1 MSFSSLIFI
10 ALFLPVFMIASVLAR
25 GNQRKNLVLLLFSL
39 IFYAFAG
46 LTKLALLLM
55 MTMLAW
61 FSGQR
66 IGRALQFAASENP
79 DYQEGDDDFQSPD
92 AERIRVEGQRR
103 ARAWLILA
111 LVLLI
116 AVLLFYKLAGPI
128 CRSLFLTNAD
138 DLEVG
143 GGATTGTAAA
153 ILAYVRNIGL
163 PLGISF
169 YIFKLISY
177 VADVYTK
184 KTAPGDFFHVLLYTV
199 TFHQVAQGPITRYAE
214 MAEEMDHRSA
224 DAEDLAEGLWRF
236 MVGLAKKTVLADHLG
251 TLAETFLPLAGNT
264 TFSVGGAYLGALCYM
279 LQLYLDFSAY
289 SDMALGL
296 GRMIGFH
303 YPENFNYPYIAVSVR
318 DFWRRWHISLSR
330 FFRDYV
336 YIPLGGNRVSTG
348 RLMLNLLAVWALT
361 GFWHGSSWNFILW
374 GLYYFVFIAIEN
386 FVKKFQKA
394 KAADVSGG
402 MEGRPTVAESIATDG
417 IATAAGPASTT
428 DTKRNAQAPR
438 RSPLPALTRALGH
451 LYTLIVVF
459 FGWVLFRFSDFQVL
473 REVLRT
479 MFFLSGRATVDAAEL
494 LTLRSNLF
502 FLIFSII
509 ACTPLGARLAAKLR
523 GFYDAS
529 LQQEAREKQQLE
541 REKARYQKE
550 TEIDQQVQRLDASIE
565 GLEEEDAENH
575 ARVATRMKR
584 RITKSSEARRRSEG
598 LYYGLRI
605 LLMLLLLALSI
616 ISMVGASYTPFL
628 YNQF

>member
-10 ALFLPVFMIASVLAR
+10 ALFLPVFMIASVLVR
-25 GNQRKNLVLLLFSL
+25 GNQRKNLLLLLFSL

-55 MTMLAW
+55 VTMLAW
-61 FSGQR
+61 FIGQR

-128 CRSLFLTNAD
+128 CRSLFPA
-138 DLEVG
+138 EVG

-184 KTAPGDFFHVLLYTV
+184 KTEPGDFFHVLLYTV

-214 MAEEMDHRSA
+214 MAEEMDHRRA

-236 MVGLAKKTVLADHLG
+236 TVGLAKKTVLADHLG

-361 GFWHGSSWNFILW
+361 GFWHGSSWNFLLW

-386 FVKKFQKA
+386 FVKKFRKA
-394 KAADVSGG
+394 QAAEVSGG
-402 MEGRPTVAESIATDG
+402 MKGRPAVAESIATDG
-417 IATAAGPASTT
+417 TDIAVGPASAA

-451 LYTLIVVF
+451 LYTLIVIF

-616 ISMVGASYTPFL
+616 VSMVGASYTPFL

>member
-10 ALFLPVFMIASVLAR
+10 ALFLPVFMIASVLVR
-25 GNQRKNLVLLLFSL
+25 GNQRKNLLLLLFSL

-46 LTKLALLLM
+46 LSNLALLLV
-55 MTMLAW
+55 MTTLAW
-61 FSGQR
+61 FLGQR

-92 AERIRVEGQRR
+92 AERTRVEGQKH
-103 ARAWLILA
+103 ARAWLLLA

-116 AVLLFYKLAGPI
+116 AVLLCYKLAVPI
-128 CRSLFLTNAD
+128 GRHFFSAD
-138 DLEVG
+138 AGDLDAG
-143 GGATTGTAAA
+143 AGATTGAAAA
-153 ILAYVRNIGL
+153 IYAYFRNIGL

-236 MVGLAKKTVLADHLG
+236 TVGLAKKTVLADHLG

-348 RLMLNLLAVWALT
+348 RLLLNLLAVWALT

-386 FVKKFQKA
+386 FVKKFRKA
-394 KAADVSGG
+394 QAA
-402 MEGRPTVAESIATDG
+402 
-417 IATAAGPASTT
+417 

-438 RSPLPALTRALGH
+438 RSPLTQFTRALGH

-575 ARVATRMKR
+575 ERVATRMKR

-616 ISMVGASYTPFL
+616 VSMVGASYTPFL

>member
-10 ALFLPVFMIASVLAR
+10 ALFLPVFMIASVLVR
-25 GNQRKNLVLLLFSL
+25 GNQRKNILLLLFSL
-39 IFYAFAG
+39 VFYAFAG
-46 LTKLALLLM
+46 LSNLALLLM

-61 FSGQR
+61 FIGQR

-79 DYQEGDDDFQSPD
+79 DYQEGDDVFQSPD
-92 AERIRVEGQRR
+92 AERTRVEGQKR
-103 ARAWLILA
+103 ARAWLLLA

-128 CRSLFLTNAD
+128 CRQLFPANAGN
-138 DLEVG
+138 LEAG
-143 GGATTGTAAA
+143 GGATTGTATA

-236 MVGLAKKTVLADHLG
+236 TVGLAKKTVLADHLG
-251 TLAETFLPLAGNT
+251 ALAETFLPLAGNT
-264 TFSVGGAYLGALCYM
+264 GFSVGGAYLGALCYM

-348 RLMLNLLAVWALT
+348 RLLLNLLAVWALT

-394 KAADVSGG
+394 KTADVSG
-402 MEGRPTVAESIATDG
+402 S
-417 IATAAGPASTT
+417 TAAVADPNSAA

-438 RSPLPALTRALGH
+438 RSPLTPLTRAFGH
-451 LYTLIVVF
+451 IYTLIVVF

-479 MFFLSGRATVDAAEL
+479 MFFLSGRATIDAAEL

-502 FLIFSII
+502 FLIFALI
-509 ACTPLGARLAAKLR
+509 ACTPLGARLATKLR

-541 REKARYQKE
+541 REKARYLKE

-575 ARVATRMKR
+575 ERVATRMKR

-616 ISMVGASYTPFL
+616 VSMVGASYTPFL

>member
-1 MSFSSLIFI
+1 MTWGEYFI
-10 ALFLPVFMIASVLAR
+10 VL
-25 GNQRKNLVLLLFSL
+25 GSCMV
-39 IFYAFAG
+39 
-46 LTKLALLLM
+46 
-55 MTMLAW
+55 TMLAW

-236 MVGLAKKTVLADHLG
+236 TVGLAKKTVLADHLG

-264 TFSVGGAYLGALCYM
+264 GFSVGGAYLGALCYM

-386 FVKKFQKA
+386 FVKKFRKA
-394 KAADVSGG
+394 QAAEVSGG
-402 MEGRPTVAESIATDG
+402 MEGRPAVAESIATDG
-417 IATAAGPASTT
+417 TDIAVVPASAA

-575 ARVATRMKR
+575 ARVATRLSR

>member
-10 ALFLPVFMIASVLAR
+10 ALFLPVFMIASVLVR
-25 GNQRKNLVLLLFSL
+25 GNQRKNLLLLLFSL

-46 LTKLALLLM
+46 LSNLALLLV
-55 MTMLAW
+55 MTTLAW
-61 FSGQR
+61 FLGQR

-92 AERIRVEGQRR
+92 AERTRVEGQKH
-103 ARAWLILA
+103 ARAWLLLA
-111 LVLLI
+111 LVMLI
-116 AVLLFYKLAGPI
+116 AVLLCYKLAVPI
-128 CRSLFLTNAD
+128 GRHFFSAD
-138 DLEVG
+138 AGDLDAG
-143 GGATTGTAAA
+143 GGAMTGAAAA
-153 ILAYVRNIGL
+153 IYAYFRNIGL

-236 MVGLAKKTVLADHLG
+236 TVGLAKKTVLADHLG

-348 RLMLNLLAVWALT
+348 RLILNLLAVWALT

-386 FVKKFQKA
+386 FVKKFRKA
-394 KAADVSGG
+394 QAA
-402 MEGRPTVAESIATDG
+402 
-417 IATAAGPASTT
+417 

-438 RSPLPALTRALGH
+438 RSPLTQFTRALGH

-523 GFYDAS
+523 GFYDAR

-575 ARVATRMKR
+575 ERVATRMKR

-616 ISMVGASYTPFL
+616 VSMVGTSYTPFL

>member
-10 ALFLPVFMIASVLAR
+10 ALFLPVFMIGSVLVR
-25 GNQRKNLVLLLFSL
+25 GNQRKNLLLLLFSL
-39 IFYAFAG
+39 VFYAFAG
-46 LTKLALLLM
+46 LSNLALLLVM
-55 MTMLAW
+55 ATLAW

-66 IGRALQFAASENP
+66 IGRALRFAASENP
-79 DYQEGDDDFQSPD
+79 DYQEGDDVFQSPD
-92 AERIRVEGQRR
+92 AERTRVEGQKR

-116 AVLLFYKLAGPI
+116 AVLLFYKLVGPI
-128 CRSLFLTNAD
+128 CRSLFPANAGELD
-138 DLEVG
+138 AG
-143 GGATTGTAAA
+143 GGSTTGAASA
-153 ILAYVRNIGL
+153 ILAYIRSIGL

-199 TFHQVAQGPITRYAE
+199 TFHQVSQGPITRYAE
-214 MAEEMDHRSA
+214 MAEEMDHRSCS
-224 DAEDLAEGLWRF
+224 AEDLAEGLWRF
-236 MVGLAKKTVLADHLG
+236 TVGLAKKTVLADHLG

-264 TFSVGGAYLGALCYM
+264 GFSVGGAYLGALCYM

-348 RLMLNLLAVWALT
+348 RLLLNLLAVWALT

-394 KAADVSGG
+394 KAVAVTDAAENVAADG
-402 MEGRPTVAESIATDG
+402 TV
-417 IATAAGPASTT
+417 TAAGPASTT
-428 DTKRNAQAPR
+428 DTKRGAPASR
-438 RSPLPALTRALGH
+438 RSLLTQFTRALGH

-473 REVLRT
+473 CEVLRT
-479 MFFLSGRATVDAAEL
+479 MFFMSGRATVDAAEL

-509 ACTPLGARLAAKLR
+509 ACTPLGACLAAKLR
-523 GFYDAS
+523 GFYDAR

-616 ISMVGASYTPFL
+616 VSMVGASYTPFL

>member
-10 ALFLPVFMIASVLAR
+10 ALFLPVFMITSVLVR

-39 IFYAFAG
+39 VFYAFAG
-46 LTKLALLLM
+46 LTQLALLLM

-61 FSGQR
+61 FIGQR

-79 DYQEGDDDFQSPD
+79 DYQEGDDVFQSPD
-92 AERIRVEGQRR
+92 AERIRVEGQKR
-103 ARAWLILA
+103 ARAWLLLA

-128 CRSLFLTNAD
+128 CRQLFPANAGN
-138 DLEVG
+138 LEAG

-153 ILAYVRNIGL
+153 ILASVRNIGL

-214 MAEEMDHRSA
+214 MAEEIDHRSA

-236 MVGLAKKTVLADHLG
+236 TVGLAKKTVLADHLG

-264 TFSVGGAYLGALCYM
+264 GFSVGGAYLGALCYM

-348 RLMLNLLAVWALT
+348 RLLLNLLAVWALT
-361 GFWHGSSWNFILW
+361 GFWHGSSWNFLLW

-386 FVKKFQKA
+386 FVKKFRKV
-394 KAADVSGG
+394 KAAD
-402 MEGRPTVAESIATDG
+402 
-417 IATAAGPASTT
+417 
-428 DTKRNAQAPR
+428 TKRTAQAPR
-438 RSPLPALTRALGH
+438 RSPLTPLTRALGH
-451 LYTLIVVF
+451 IYTLIVVF

-575 ARVATRMKR
+575 ERVATRMKR

-616 ISMVGASYTPFL
+616 VSMVGASYTPFL

>member
-10 ALFLPVFMIASVLAR
+10 ALFLPVFMIGSVLVR
-25 GNQRKNLVLLLFSL
+25 GNQRKNLLLLLFSL

-46 LTKLALLLM
+46 LSNLALLLVM
-55 MTMLAW
+55 ATLAW

-66 IGRALQFAASENP
+66 IGRALRFAASENP

-92 AERIRVEGQRR
+92 AERTRVEGQKR
-103 ARAWLILA
+103 ARAWLLLA

-116 AVLLFYKLAGPI
+116 AVLLCYKLAGPI
-128 CRSLFLTNAD
+128 CRNLFPANAGELD
-138 DLEVG
+138 AG
-143 GGATTGTAAA
+143 GGTTTGAAAA
-153 ILAYVRNIGL
+153 ICAYFRNIGL

-214 MAEEMDHRSA
+214 MAEEMDHRRA

-236 MVGLAKKTVLADHLG
+236 TVGLAKKTVLADHLG

-264 TFSVGGAYLGALCYM
+264 GFSVGGAYLGALCYM

-348 RLMLNLLAVWALT
+348 RLLLNLLAVWALT

-394 KAADVSGG
+394 KAAPVSDDG
-402 MEGRPTVAESIATDG
+402 EGRSDVAESAVVDDTAT
-417 IATAAGPASTT
+417 AGPASTS
-428 DTKRNAQAPR
+428 DTKRGVQAPH
-438 RSPLPALTRALGH
+438 RSPLTAIARALGH

-473 REVLRT
+473 CEVLRT
-479 MFFLSGRATVDAAEL
+479 MFFMSGRATVDAAEL

-523 GFYDAS
+523 GFYDAR

-616 ISMVGASYTPFL
+616 VSMVGASYTPFL

>member
-10 ALFLPVFMIASVLAR
+10 ALFLPVFMIGSVLAR

-61 FSGQR
+61 FIGQR

-79 DYQEGDDDFQSPD
+79 DYQEGDDVFQSPD
-92 AERIRVEGQRR
+92 AERIRVEGQKR
-103 ARAWLILA
+103 ARAWLLLA

-128 CRSLFLTNAD
+128 CRSLFLANAG
-138 DLEVG
+138 DLDAG

-177 VADVYTK
+177 VADVYMR
-184 KTAPGDFFHVLLYTV
+184 KTEPGDFFHVLLYTV

-224 DAEDLAEGLWRF
+224 DAEDLTEGLWRF
-236 MVGLAKKTVLADHLG
+236 TVGLAKKTVLADHLG

-361 GFWHGSSWNFILW
+361 GFWHGSSWNFLLW

-394 KAADVSGG
+394 KAAD
-402 MEGRPTVAESIATDG
+402 
-417 IATAAGPASTT
+417 
-428 DTKRNAQAPR
+428 TKRTVQAPC
-438 RSPLPALTRALGH
+438 RSPLTPLTRAFGH
-451 LYTLIVVF
+451 IYTLIVVF

-473 REVLRT
+473 CEVLRA
-479 MFFLSGRATVDAAEL
+479 MLFLSGRAIVDASEL

-502 FLIFSII
+502 FLIFALI

-575 ARVATRMKR
+575 ERVATRMKR

-598 LYYGLRI
+598 LYYGLRL

-616 ISMVGASYTPFL
+616 VSMVGASYTPFL

>member
-10 ALFLPVFMIASVLAR
+10 ALFLPVFMIASVLVR
-25 GNQRKNLVLLLFSL
+25 GNQRKNLLLLLFSL
-39 IFYAFAG
+39 VFYAFAG
-46 LTKLALLLM
+46 LSNLALLLM

-61 FSGQR
+61 FIGQR

-79 DYQEGDDDFQSPD
+79 DYQEGDDVFQSPD
-92 AERIRVEGQRR
+92 AERTRVEGQKR
-103 ARAWLILA
+103 ARAWLLLA

-128 CRSLFLTNAD
+128 CRQLFPANAGN
-138 DLEVG
+138 LEAG

-177 VADVYTK
+177 VADVYMR

-236 MVGLAKKTVLADHLG
+236 TVGLAKKTVLADHLG
-251 TLAETFLPLAGNT
+251 ALAETFLPLAGNT

-386 FVKKFQKA
+386 FVKKFRKV
-394 KAADVSGG
+394 KTADVSG
-402 MEGRPTVAESIATDG
+402 S
-417 IATAAGPASTT
+417 TAAVADPDSAA
-428 DTKRNAQAPR
+428 DTKRTAQAPR
-438 RSPLPALTRALGH
+438 RSPLPALTRAFGH
-451 LYTLIVVF
+451 IYTLIVVF

-473 REVLRT
+473 REVIRT

-502 FLIFSII
+502 FLIFAII

-523 GFYDAS
+523 GFYDAC

-616 ISMVGASYTPFL
+616 VSMVGASYTPFL

>member
-55 MTMLAW
+55 VTMLAW

-92 AERIRVEGQRR
+92 AERIRVEGQKR

-128 CRSLFLTNAD
+128 CRNLFPAD
-138 DLEVG
+138 AGDLEAG
-143 GGATTGTAAA
+143 GGATTGMSAA

-236 MVGLAKKTVLADHLG
+236 TVGLAKKTVLADHLG

-348 RLMLNLLAVWALT
+348 RLLLNLLAVWALT

-386 FVKKFQKA
+386 VVKKH
-394 KAADVSGG
+394 
-402 MEGRPTVAESIATDG
+402 
-417 IATAAGPASTT
+417 
-428 DTKRNAQAPR
+428 
-438 RSPLPALTRALGH
+438 PLPLTPLTRAFGH

-575 ARVATRMKR
+575 ERVATRMKR

-598 LYYGLRI
+598 LYYGLRL

-616 ISMVGASYTPFL
+616 VSMVGASYTPFL

>member
-10 ALFLPVFMIASVLAR
+10 ALFLPVFMIASVLVR

-55 MTMLAW
+55 VTMLAW

-103 ARAWLILA
+103 ARAWLLLA

-128 CRSLFLTNAD
+128 CRSLFPAEAG
-138 DLEVG
+138 DLEAG

-199 TFHQVAQGPITRYAE
+199 TFHQVAQGPITRFGE
-214 MAEEMDHRSA
+214 MAEEMDHRRCSA
-224 DAEDLAEGLWRF
+224 ENLAEGLWRF
-236 MVGLAKKTVLADHLG
+236 TVGLAKKTVLADHLG

-264 TFSVGGAYLGALCYM
+264 GFSVGGAYLGALCYM

-318 DFWRRWHISLSR
+318 DFWHRWHISLSR

-348 RLMLNLLAVWALT
+348 RLLLNLLAVWALT
-361 GFWHGSSWNFILW
+361 GFWHGSSWNFLLW

-386 FVKKFQKA
+386 FVKKFRKA
-394 KAADVSGG
+394 KAAD
-402 MEGRPTVAESIATDG
+402 
-417 IATAAGPASTT
+417 
-428 DTKRNAQAPR
+428 TKRTVQAPR
-438 RSPLPALTRALGH
+438 RSSLPALTRALGH

-473 REVLRT
+473 CEVLRT
-479 MFFLSGRATVDAAEL
+479 MFFLSGRAMVDAAEL

-502 FLIFSII
+502 FLTFALI

-523 GFYDAS
+523 AFYDAS

-575 ARVATRMKR
+575 ERVATRMKR

-616 ISMVGASYTPFL
+616 VSMVGASYTPFL

>member
-10 ALFLPVFMIASVLAR
+10 ALFLPVFMIASVLVR

-46 LTKLALLLM
+46 LTQLALLLM

-61 FSGQR
+61 FIGQR

-79 DYQEGDDDFQSPD
+79 DYQEGDDVFQSPD
-92 AERIRVEGQRR
+92 AERTRVEGQKR
-103 ARAWLILA
+103 ARAWLLLA

-116 AVLLFYKLAGPI
+116 AVLLFYKLVGPI
-128 CRSLFLTNAD
+128 CRSLFLANAG
-138 DLEVG
+138 DLDA

-199 TFHQVAQGPITRYAE
+199 TFHQVAQGPITRFGE

-236 MVGLAKKTVLADHLG
+236 TVGLAKKTVLADHLG

-318 DFWRRWHISLSR
+318 DFWHRWHISLSR

-348 RLMLNLLAVWALT
+348 RLLLNLLAVWALT

-386 FVKKFQKA
+386 FVKKFRKA
-394 KAADVSGG
+394 QAAEVSGG
-402 MEGRPTVAESIATDG
+402 MEGRPAVAESIATDG
-417 IATAAGPASTT
+417 TDTAAGPASAA

-438 RSPLPALTRALGH
+438 RSPLTPLTRAFGH
-451 LYTLIVVF
+451 IYTLIVVF

-575 ARVATRMKR
+575 ERVATRMKR

-616 ISMVGASYTPFL
+616 VSMVGASYTPFL

>member
-10 ALFLPVFMIASVLAR
+10 ALFLPVFMIASVLVR
-25 GNQRKNLVLLLFSL
+25 GNQRKNLLLLLFSL
-39 IFYAFAG
+39 VFYAFAG
-46 LTKLALLLM
+46 LSNLALLLM

-61 FSGQR
+61 FIGQR
-66 IGRALQFAASENP
+66 IGRALRFAASENP
-79 DYQEGDDDFQSPD
+79 DYQEGDDVFQSPD
-92 AERIRVEGQRR
+92 AERTRVEGQKR
-103 ARAWLILA
+103 ARAWLLLA

-128 CRSLFLTNAD
+128 CRQLFPANAGN
-138 DLEVG
+138 LEAG

-236 MVGLAKKTVLADHLG
+236 TVGLAKKTVLADHLG
-251 TLAETFLPLAGNT
+251 ALAETFLPLAGNT
-264 TFSVGGAYLGALCYM
+264 GFSVGGAYLGALCYM

-348 RLMLNLLAVWALT
+348 RLLLNLLAVWALT

-394 KAADVSGG
+394 KTADVSG
-402 MEGRPTVAESIATDG
+402 S
-417 IATAAGPASTT
+417 TAAVADPNSAA

-438 RSPLPALTRALGH
+438 RSPLTPLTHAFGH
-451 LYTLIVVF
+451 IYTLIVVF

-575 ARVATRMKR
+575 ERVATRMKR

-598 LYYGLRI
+598 LYYGLRL

-616 ISMVGASYTPFL
+616 VSMVGASYTPFL

>member
-10 ALFLPVFMIASVLAR
+10 VLFLPVFMIGSVLVR
-25 GNQRKNLVLLLFSL
+25 GNQRKNLLLLLFSL

-46 LTKLALLLM
+46 LSNLALLLV
-55 MTMLAW
+55 MTTLAW
-61 FSGQR
+61 FIGQR
-66 IGRALQFAASENP
+66 IGRALRFAASENP

-92 AERIRVEGQRR
+92 AERTRVEGQKR

-116 AVLLFYKLAGPI
+116 AVLLFYKLAGPL
-128 CRSLFLTNAD
+128 CRSLFPANAGELD
-138 DLEVG
+138 AG
-143 GGATTGTAAA
+143 AGATTGAAAA
-153 ILAYVRNIGL
+153 ICAYFRNIGL

-214 MAEEMDHRSA
+214 MAEEMDHRSSS
-224 DAEDLAEGLWRF
+224 AEDLAEGLWRF
-236 MVGLAKKTVLADHLG
+236 TVGLAKKTVLADHLG

-348 RLMLNLLAVWALT
+348 RLLLNLLAVWALT

-394 KAADVSGG
+394 KAVAVTDA
-402 MEGRPTVAESIATDG
+402 AESAVADDT
-417 IATAAGPASTT
+417 ATAGQASTT
-428 DTKRNAQAPR
+428 DTKSGAPASR
-438 RSPLPALTRALGH
+438 RSLLTQLTRALGH
-451 LYTLIVVF
+451 VYTLIVVF

-473 REVLRT
+473 CEVLRT
-479 MFFLSGRATVDAAEL
+479 MFFMSGRATVDAAEL

-523 GFYDAS
+523 GFYDAR

-605 LLMLLLLALSI
+605 LLMLLLLTLSI
-616 ISMVGASYTPFL
+616 VSMVGASYTPFL

>member
-10 ALFLPVFMIASVLAR
+10 ALFLPVFMIASVLVR
-25 GNQRKNLVLLLFSL
+25 GNQRKNLLLLLFSL
-39 IFYAFAG
+39 VFYAFAG
-46 LTKLALLLM
+46 LSNLALLLM

-79 DYQEGDDDFQSPD
+79 DYQEGDDVFQSPD
-92 AERIRVEGQRR
+92 AERTRVEGQKR
-103 ARAWLILA
+103 ARAWLLLA

-128 CRSLFLTNAD
+128 CRQLFPANAGN
-138 DLEVG
+138 LEAG

-177 VADVYTK
+177 VVDVYMR

-236 MVGLAKKTVLADHLG
+236 TVGLAKKTVLADHLG

-264 TFSVGGAYLGALCYM
+264 GFSVGGAYLGALCYM

-361 GFWHGSSWNFILW
+361 GFWHGSSWNFLLW

-394 KAADVSGG
+394 KAAD
-402 MEGRPTVAESIATDG
+402 
-417 IATAAGPASTT
+417 
-428 DTKRNAQAPR
+428 TKRTVQAPR

-575 ARVATRMKR
+575 ERVATRMKR

-598 LYYGLRI
+598 LYYGLRL

-616 ISMVGASYTPFL
+616 VSMVGASYTPFL

>member
-10 ALFLPVFMIASVLAR
+10 ALFLPVFMIGSMLVR
-25 GNQRKNLVLLLFSL
+25 GNQRKNLVLLIFSL

-46 LTKLALLLM
+46 LSNLALLLM

-61 FSGQR
+61 FIGQR
-66 IGRALQFAASENP
+66 IGQALQFADSENP

-92 AERIRVEGQRR
+92 AERIRVEGQKR
-103 ARAWLILA
+103 ARAWFLLA

-116 AVLLFYKLAGPI
+116 AVLLFFKLAGPI
-128 CRSLFLTNAD
+128 CRNLFPANAG
-138 DLEVG
+138 DLDAG
-143 GGATTGTAAA
+143 GGATTGTASA
-153 ILAYVRNIGL
+153 ICAYFVSIGL

-177 VADVYTK
+177 VADVYMR
-184 KTAPGDFFHVLLYTV
+184 KTEPGDFFHVLLYTV
-199 TFHQVAQGPITRYAE
+199 TFHQVAQGPITRFGE
-214 MAEEMDHRSA
+214 MAEEMDHRTCS
-224 DAEDLAEGLWRF
+224 AEDLAEGLWRF
-236 MVGLAKKTVLADHLG
+236 TVGLAKKTVLADHLG
-251 TLAETFLPLAGNT
+251 TLAETFLPLAGGT
-264 TFSVGGAYLGALCYM
+264 GFSVGGAYLGALCYM

-348 RLMLNLLAVWALT
+348 RLLLNLLAVWALT

-386 FVKKFQKA
+386 FVKTFRKA
-394 KAADVSGG
+394 KATDVTDGP
-402 MEGRPTVAESIATDG
+402 EGRPAVAESIVAEDTT
-417 IATAAGPASTT
+417 AAAGPASGA
-428 DTKRNAQAPR
+428 DRKRDAQAPR
-438 RSPLPALTRALGH
+438 RSPLRLLSRVFGH
-451 LYTLIVVF
+451 IYTLIVVF

-479 MFFLSGRATVDAAEL
+479 MLFRSGRAMVDASEL

-502 FLIFSII
+502 FLIFALI
-509 ACTPLGARLAAKLR
+509 ACTPLGAHLAAKLR
-523 GFYDAS
+523 AFYDAR

-575 ARVATRMKR
+575 ARVATRLNR
-584 RITKSSEARRRSEG
+584 RITKSSAARRRSEG
-598 LYYGLRI
+598 LYYGLRL
-605 LLMLLLLALSI
+605 LLMLVLLALSI

>member
-10 ALFLPVFMIASVLAR
+10 ALFLPVFMIASVLVR

-55 MTMLAW
+55 VTMLAW

-79 DYQEGDDDFQSPD
+79 DYQEGDDVFQSPD

-103 ARAWLILA
+103 ARAWLLLA

-128 CRSLFLTNAD
+128 CRSLFPAEAG
-138 DLEVG
+138 DLEAG
-143 GGATTGTAAA
+143 DGATTGTAAA

-236 MVGLAKKTVLADHLG
+236 TVGLAKKTVLADHLG

-348 RLMLNLLAVWALT
+348 RLLLNLLAVWALT

-386 FVKKFQKA
+386 FVKKFQK
-394 KAADVSGG
+394 
-402 MEGRPTVAESIATDG
+402 
-417 IATAAGPASTT
+417 
-428 DTKRNAQAPR
+428 RNAQAPC
-438 RSPLPALTRALGH
+438 RSPLTQFTRALGH

-575 ARVATRMKR
+575 ERVATRMKR

>member
-10 ALFLPVFMIASVLAR
+10 ALFLPVFMIASVLVR
-25 GNQRKNLVLLLFSL
+25 GNQRKNLLLLLFSL

-46 LTKLALLLM
+46 LTKLALLLV
-55 MTMLAW
+55 MTTLAW
-61 FSGQR
+61 FLGQR

-92 AERIRVEGQRR
+92 AERTRVEGQKH
-103 ARAWLILA
+103 ARAWLLLA
-111 LVLLI
+111 LVMLI
-116 AVLLFYKLAGPI
+116 AVLLCYKLAVPI
-128 CRSLFLTNAD
+128 GRHFFSAD
-138 DLEVG
+138 AGDLGAG
-143 GGATTGTAAA
+143 GGATTGAAAA
-153 ILAYVRNIGL
+153 IYAYFRNIGL

-177 VADVYTK
+177 VADVYMK

-236 MVGLAKKTVLADHLG
+236 TVGLAKKTVLADHLG
-251 TLAETFLPLAGNT
+251 TLAETFLPLTGNT

-348 RLMLNLLAVWALT
+348 RLLLNLLAVWALT

-386 FVKKFQKA
+386 FVKKFQK
-394 KAADVSGG
+394 
-402 MEGRPTVAESIATDG
+402 
-417 IATAAGPASTT
+417 
-428 DTKRNAQAPR
+428 RNAQAPR
-438 RSPLPALTRALGH
+438 RSPLTQFTRALGH

-575 ARVATRMKR
+575 ERVATRMKR

-616 ISMVGASYTPFL
+616 VSMVGASYTPFL

>member
-10 ALFLPVFMIASVLAR
+10 ALFLPVFMIASVLVC

-55 MTMLAW
+55 VTMLAW

-79 DYQEGDDDFQSPD
+79 DYQEGDDVFQSPD

-103 ARAWLILA
+103 ARAWLLLA

-128 CRSLFLTNAD
+128 CRSLFPAEAG
-138 DLEVG
+138 DLDAG

-199 TFHQVAQGPITRYAE
+199 TFHQVAQGPITRFGE
-214 MAEEMDHRSA
+214 MAEEMDHRRCS
-224 DAEDLAEGLWRF
+224 AEDLAEGLWRF
-236 MVGLAKKTVLADHLG
+236 TVGLAKKTVLADHLG

-348 RLMLNLLAVWALT
+348 RLLLNLLAVWALT

-386 FVKKFQKA
+386 FVKKFRKA
-394 KAADVSGG
+394 QAA
-402 MEGRPTVAESIATDG
+402 
-417 IATAAGPASTT
+417 
-428 DTKRNAQAPR
+428 DTKRNAQAPC
-438 RSPLPALTRALGH
+438 RSPLTQFTRALGH

-473 REVLRT
+473 CEVLRT

-502 FLIFSII
+502 FLIFALI

-523 GFYDAS
+523 AFYDAS

-575 ARVATRMKR
+575 ERVATRMKR

-616 ISMVGASYTPFL
+616 VSMVGASYTPFL

>member
-10 ALFLPVFMIASVLAR
+10 ALFLPVFMIGSVLVR
-25 GNQRKNLVLLLFSL
+25 GNQRKNLLLLLFSL

-46 LTKLALLLM
+46 LSNLALLLV
-55 MTMLAW
+55 TATLAW

-66 IGRALQFAASENP
+66 IGRALRFAASENP
-79 DYQEGDDDFQSPD
+79 DYQEGDDVFQSPD
-92 AERIRVEGQRR
+92 AERTRVEGQKR

-116 AVLLFYKLAGPI
+116 AVLLFYKLAGPL
-128 CRSLFLTNAD
+128 CRSLFPANAGAGD
-138 DLEVG
+138 AG
-143 GGATTGTAAA
+143 GGATTGAASA
-153 ILAYVRNIGL
+153 ILAYFRNIGL

-199 TFHQVAQGPITRYAE
+199 TFHQVSQGPITRYAE
-214 MAEEMDHRSA
+214 MAEEMDHRSCS
-224 DAEDLAEGLWRF
+224 AEDLAEGLWRF
-236 MVGLAKKTVLADHLG
+236 TVGLAKKTVLADHLG

-264 TFSVGGAYLGALCYM
+264 GFSVGGAYLGALCYM

-296 GRMIGFH
+296 GWMIGFH

-348 RLMLNLLAVWALT
+348 RLLLNLLAVWALT

-394 KAADVSGG
+394 KTADVSG
-402 MEGRPTVAESIATDG
+402 S
-417 IATAAGPASTT
+417 TAAVADPNSAA

-438 RSPLPALTRALGH
+438 RSPLTPLTHAFGH
-451 LYTLIVVF
+451 IYTLIVVF

-575 ARVATRMKR
+575 ERVATRMKR

-616 ISMVGASYTPFL
+616 VSMVGASYTPFL

>member
-10 ALFLPVFMIASVLAR
+10 ALFLPVFMIGSVLVR
-25 GNQRKNLVLLLFSL
+25 GNQRKNLLLLLFSL

-46 LTKLALLLM
+46 LSNLTLLLVM
-55 MTMLAW
+55 ATLAW

-66 IGRALQFAASENP
+66 IGRALRFAASENP
-79 DYQEGDDDFQSPD
+79 DYQEGDDVFQSPD
-92 AERIRVEGQRR
+92 AERTRVEGQKR

-116 AVLLFYKLAGPI
+116 AVLLFYKLAGPL
-128 CRSLFLTNAD
+128 CRSLFPANAGELD
-138 DLEVG
+138 AG
-143 GGATTGTAAA
+143 AGATTGTAAA
-153 ILAYVRNIGL
+153 IYAYFRNIGL

-199 TFHQVAQGPITRYAE
+199 TFHQVSQGPITRYAE
-214 MAEEMDHRSA
+214 MAEEMDHRSYS
-224 DAEDLAEGLWRF
+224 AEDLAEGLWRF
-236 MVGLAKKTVLADHLG
+236 TVGLAKKTVLADHLG

-264 TFSVGGAYLGALCYM
+264 GFSVGGAYLGALCYM

-348 RLMLNLLAVWALT
+348 RLLLNLLAVWALT

-386 FVKKFQKA
+386 FVKKH
-394 KAADVSGG
+394 
-402 MEGRPTVAESIATDG
+402 
-417 IATAAGPASTT
+417 
-428 DTKRNAQAPR
+428 
-438 RSPLPALTRALGH
+438 PLPLTPLTRTLGH

-473 REVLRT
+473 CEVLRT
-479 MFFLSGRATVDAAEL
+479 MFFMSGRATVDAAEL

-523 GFYDAS
+523 GFYDAR

-575 ARVATRMKR
+575 ERVATRMKR

-598 LYYGLRI
+598 LYYGFRI
-605 LLMLLLLALSI
+605 LLMLMLLAVSI
-616 ISMVGASYTPFL
+616 VSMVGASYTPFL

>member
-10 ALFLPVFMIASVLAR
+10 ALFLPVFMIASVLVR
-25 GNQRKNLVLLLFSL
+25 GNQRKNLLLLLFSL

-46 LTKLALLLM
+46 LSNLALLLV
-55 MTMLAW
+55 MTTLAW
-61 FSGQR
+61 FLGQR

-92 AERIRVEGQRR
+92 AERTRVEGQKH
-103 ARAWLILA
+103 ARAWLLLA
-111 LVLLI
+111 LVMLI
-116 AVLLFYKLAGPI
+116 AVLLCYKLAVPI
-128 CRSLFLTNAD
+128 GRHFFSAD
-138 DLEVG
+138 AGDLDAG
-143 GGATTGTAAA
+143 GGAMTGAAAA
-153 ILAYVRNIGL
+153 IYAYFRNIGL

-236 MVGLAKKTVLADHLG
+236 TVGLAKKTVLADHLG

-348 RLMLNLLAVWALT
+348 RLLLNLLAVWALT

-386 FVKKFQKA
+386 FVKKFRKA
-394 KAADVSGG
+394 QAA
-402 MEGRPTVAESIATDG
+402 
-417 IATAAGPASTT
+417 

-438 RSPLPALTRALGH
+438 RSPLTQFTRALGH

-494 LTLRSNLF
+494 LTLRGNLF

-575 ARVATRMKR
+575 ERVATRMKR

-616 ISMVGASYTPFL
+616 VSMVGASYTPFL

>member
-10 ALFLPVFMIASVLAR
+10 ALFLPVFMIGSVLAR

-61 FSGQR
+61 FIGQR

-103 ARAWLILA
+103 ARAWLLLA

-116 AVLLFYKLAGPI
+116 AVLLFYKLAGSI
-128 CRSLFLTNAD
+128 SRSLFPA
-138 DLEVG
+138 EAG

-177 VADVYTK
+177 VADVYMR
-184 KTAPGDFFHVLLYTV
+184 KTEPGDFFHVLLYTV

-236 MVGLAKKTVLADHLG
+236 TVGLAKKTVLADHLG

-348 RLMLNLLAVWALT
+348 RLILNLLAVWALT

-394 KAADVSGG
+394 KAAD
-402 MEGRPTVAESIATDG
+402 
-417 IATAAGPASTT
+417 
-428 DTKRNAQAPR
+428 TKRNAQAPR
-438 RSPLPALTRALGH
+438 RSPLPAFTRALGH

-479 MFFLSGRATVDAAEL
+479 MFFLSGRATVDAAEI

-575 ARVATRMKR
+575 ERVATRMKR

-616 ISMVGASYTPFL
+616 VSMVGASYTPFL

>member
-10 ALFLPVFMIASVLAR
+10 ALFLPVFMIASVLVC

-46 LTKLALLLM
+46 LTKLTLLLM
-55 MTMLAW
+55 VTMLAW

-103 ARAWLILA
+103 ARAWLLLA

-128 CRSLFLTNAD
+128 CRSLFLAD
-138 DLEVG
+138 AGDLEAG
-143 GGATTGTAAA
+143 DGATTGTAAA

-214 MAEEMDHRSA
+214 MAKEMDHRSA

-236 MVGLAKKTVLADHLG
+236 TVGLAKKTVLADHLG

-348 RLMLNLLAVWALT
+348 RLLLNLLAVWALT
-361 GFWHGSSWNFILW
+361 GFWHGSSWNFLLW

-386 FVKKFQKA
+386 FVKKFRKA
-394 KAADVSGG
+394 KAAD
-402 MEGRPTVAESIATDG
+402 
-417 IATAAGPASTT
+417 
-428 DTKRNAQAPR
+428 TKRTVQAPR
-438 RSPLPALTRALGH
+438 RSSLPALTRALGH

-473 REVLRT
+473 CEVLRT

-502 FLIFSII
+502 FLIFALI

-523 GFYDAS
+523 AFYDAS

-541 REKARYQKE
+541 REKVRYQKE

-575 ARVATRMKR
+575 ERVATRMKR

-616 ISMVGASYTPFL
+616 VSMVGASYTPFL

>member
-10 ALFLPVFMIASVLAR
+10 ALFLPVFMIGSVLVR

-46 LTKLALLLM
+46 LTQLALLLM

-61 FSGQR
+61 FIGQR

-79 DYQEGDDDFQSPD
+79 DYQEGDDVFQSPD
-92 AERIRVEGQRR
+92 AERTRVEGQKR
-103 ARAWLILA
+103 ARAWLLLA

-128 CRSLFLTNAD
+128 CRQLFPANAG
-138 DLEVG
+138 DLEAG
-143 GGATTGTAAA
+143 GEATTGTAAA
-153 ILAYVRNIGL
+153 ILAYVRSIGL

-214 MAEEMDHRSA
+214 MAEEMDHRSCST
-224 DAEDLAEGLWRF
+224 EDLAEGLWRF
-236 MVGLAKKTVLADHLG
+236 TVGLVKKTVLADHLG

-264 TFSVGGAYLGALCYM
+264 GFSVGGAYLGALCYM

-348 RLMLNLLAVWALT
+348 RLLLNLLAVWALT
-361 GFWHGSSWNFILW
+361 GFWHGSSWNFLLW

-394 KAADVSGG
+394 KAVDVTDAA
-402 MEGRPTVAESIATDG
+402 EHVA
-417 IATAAGPASTT
+417 AAGTASTT
-428 DTKRNAQAPR
+428 DTKRTAQAPR
-438 RSPLPALTRALGH
+438 RSPLTPLTRALGH
-451 LYTLIVVF
+451 IYTLIVVF

-473 REVLRT
+473 CEVLRT
-479 MFFLSGRATVDAAEL
+479 MLFMSGRAMVDASEL

-502 FLIFSII
+502 FLIFAII

-541 REKARYQKE
+541 REKVRYQKE

-575 ARVATRMKR
+575 ARVATRLNR
-584 RITKSSEARRRSEG
+584 RITKSSAARRRSEG

-605 LLMLLLLALSI
+605 LLMLVLLALSI

>member
-10 ALFLPVFMIASVLAR
+10 ALFLPVFMIASVLVR
-25 GNQRKNLVLLLFSL
+25 GNQRKNLLLLLFSL

-46 LTKLALLLM
+46 LSNLALLLV
-55 MTMLAW
+55 MTTLAW
-61 FSGQR
+61 FLGQR

-92 AERIRVEGQRR
+92 AERTRVEGQKH

-128 CRSLFLTNAD
+128 CRSLFLAD
-138 DLEVG
+138 AGDLDAG

-236 MVGLAKKTVLADHLG
+236 TVGLAKKTVLADHLG

-348 RLMLNLLAVWALT
+348 RLLLNLLAVWALT

-386 FVKKFQKA
+386 VVKKH
-394 KAADVSGG
+394 
-402 MEGRPTVAESIATDG
+402 
-417 IATAAGPASTT
+417 
-428 DTKRNAQAPR
+428 
-438 RSPLPALTRALGH
+438 PLPLTPLTRAFGH
-451 LYTLIVVF
+451 IYTLIVVF

-575 ARVATRMKR
+575 ERVATRMKR

-598 LYYGLRI
+598 LYYGLRL

-616 ISMVGASYTPFL
+616 VSMVGASYTPFL

>member
-10 ALFLPVFMIASVLAR
+10 ALFLPVFMIGSVLVR
-25 GNQRKNLVLLLFSL
+25 GNQRKNLLLLLFSL

-46 LTKLALLLM
+46 LTQLALLLV
-55 MTMLAW
+55 MTTLAW
-61 FSGQR
+61 FIGQR

-79 DYQEGDDDFQSPD
+79 DYQEGDDVFQSPD
-92 AERIRVEGQRR
+92 AERIRVEGQKR
-103 ARAWLILA
+103 ARAWLLLA

-128 CRSLFLTNAD
+128 CRSLFLANAG
-138 DLEVG
+138 DLEAG

-214 MAEEMDHRSA
+214 MAAEMDHRSA

-236 MVGLAKKTVLADHLG
+236 TVGLAKKTVLADHLG
-251 TLAETFLPLAGNT
+251 ALAETFLPLAGNT
-264 TFSVGGAYLGALCYM
+264 GFSVGGAYLGALCYM

-348 RLMLNLLAVWALT
+348 RLLLNLLAVWALT

-394 KAADVSGG
+394 KAAD
-402 MEGRPTVAESIATDG
+402 
-417 IATAAGPASTT
+417 
-428 DTKRNAQAPR
+428 TKRTVQAPR
-438 RSPLPALTRALGH
+438 RSPLPALIRALGH

-575 ARVATRMKR
+575 ERVATRMKR

-598 LYYGLRI
+598 LYYGLRL

-616 ISMVGASYTPFL
+616 VSMVGASYTPFL

>member
-10 ALFLPVFMIASVLAR
+10 ALFLPVFMIGSVLVR
-25 GNQRKNLVLLLFSL
+25 GNQQKNVVLLLFSL

-46 LTKLALLLM
+46 LTNLALLLM

-61 FSGQR
+61 FIGQR

-79 DYQEGDDDFQSPD
+79 DYQEGDDVFQSPD
-92 AERIRVEGQRR
+92 AERTRVEGQKH

-116 AVLLFYKLAGPI
+116 AVLLFYKLAGSI
-128 CRSLFLTNAD
+128 CRSLFPANAGVGD
-138 DLEVG
+138 AG
-143 GGATTGTAAA
+143 GGTTTGSASA
-153 ILAYVRNIGL
+153 ILVYIRSIGL

-199 TFHQVAQGPITRYAE
+199 TFHQVAQGPITRFGE
-214 MAEEMDHRSA
+214 MAEEMDHRSCSA
-224 DAEDLAEGLWRF
+224 DDMAEGLWRF
-236 MVGLAKKTVLADHLG
+236 TVGLAKKTVLADHLG
-251 TLAETFLPLAGNT
+251 TLAETFLPLAGGT
-264 TFSVGGAYLGALCYM
+264 GFSVGGAYLGALCYM

-303 YPENFNYPYIAVSVR
+303 YPENFNYPYIAISVR

-348 RLMLNLLAVWALT
+348 RLLLNLLAVWALT

-374 GLYYFVFIAIEN
+374 GLYYFGFIAIEN

-394 KAADVSGG
+394 KAATVSDGS
-402 MEGRPTVAESIATDG
+402 EVQTAVAESIVADGTAAT
-417 IATAAGPASTT
+417 AGPASTS
-428 DTKRNAQAPR
+428 DTKCNAPASH
-438 RSPLPALTRALGH
+438 RSPLTQLTRALGH

-459 FGWVLFRFSDFQVL
+459 FGWVLFRFSDFSVL
-473 REVLRT
+473 CEVLRT
-479 MFFLSGRATVDAAEL
+479 MLFMSSRATVDAAEL

-502 FLIFSII
+502 FLIFAII

-523 GFYDAS
+523 AYYDAS

-541 REKARYQKE
+541 REKERYRKE

-575 ARVATRMKR
+575 ERVTTRLNR
-584 RITKSSEARRRSEG
+584 RITKSSAARRRSEG
-598 LYYGLRI
+598 LYYGVRI

-616 ISMVGASYTPFL
+616 VSMVGASYTPFL

>member
-10 ALFLPVFMIASVLAR
+10 ALFLPVFMIASVLVR

-55 MTMLAW
+55 VTMLAW
-61 FSGQR
+61 FIGLR

-79 DYQEGDDDFQSPD
+79 DYQEGDDVFQSPD
-92 AERIRVEGQRR
+92 AERIRVEGQKR
-103 ARAWLILA
+103 ARAWLLLA
-111 LVLLI
+111 IVLLI

-128 CRSLFLTNAD
+128 GRHLFSTNAG
-138 DLEVG
+138 DLDA

-236 MVGLAKKTVLADHLG
+236 TVGLAKKTVLADHLG

-264 TFSVGGAYLGALCYM
+264 GFSVGGAYLGALCYM

-386 FVKKFQKA
+386 FVKKFRKA
-394 KAADVSGG
+394 QAAEVSGG
-402 MEGRPTVAESIATDG
+402 MEGRPAVAESVATDG
-417 IATAAGPASTT
+417 TDIAVGPASAA

-438 RSPLPALTRALGH
+438 RSPLPPLTRALGH

-509 ACTPLGARLAAKLR
+509 ACTPLGARLAAKMR

-575 ARVATRMKR
+575 ERVATRMKR

>member
-10 ALFLPVFMIASVLAR
+10 ALFLPVFMIASVLVR

-55 MTMLAW
+55 VTMLAW

-103 ARAWLILA
+103 ARAWLLLA
-111 LVLLI
+111 LVMLI

-128 CRSLFLTNAD
+128 CRSLFLTNAG
-138 DLEVG
+138 DLDAG

-177 VADVYTK
+177 VADVYMR
-184 KTAPGDFFHVLLYTV
+184 KTEPGDFFHVLLYTV

-214 MAEEMDHRSA
+214 MAEEMDHRSV

-236 MVGLAKKTVLADHLG
+236 TVGLAKKTVLADHLG

-348 RLMLNLLAVWALT
+348 RLLLNLLAVWALT
-361 GFWHGSSWNFILW
+361 GFWHGSSWNFLLW

-386 FVKKFQKA
+386 VVKKH
-394 KAADVSGG
+394 
-402 MEGRPTVAESIATDG
+402 
-417 IATAAGPASTT
+417 
-428 DTKRNAQAPR
+428 
-438 RSPLPALTRALGH
+438 PLPLTPLTRALGH

-473 REVLRT
+473 CEVLRT

-502 FLIFSII
+502 FLIFALI
-509 ACTPLGARLAAKLR
+509 ACTPLGTRLAAKLR
-523 GFYDAS
+523 AFYDAS

-550 TEIDQQVQRLDASIE
+550 TEIDQQVQRLNASIE

-575 ARVATRMKR
+575 ERVATRMKR

-616 ISMVGASYTPFL
+616 VSMVGASYTPFL

>member
-10 ALFLPVFMIASVLAR
+10 ALFLPVFMIGSVLVR
-25 GNQRKNLVLLLFSL
+25 GNQRKNLLLLLFSL

-46 LTKLALLLM
+46 LSNLALLLVI
-55 MTMLAW
+55 TTLAW

-92 AERIRVEGQRR
+92 AERTRVEGQKR

-116 AVLLFYKLAGPI
+116 AVLLFYKIAGPL
-128 CRSLFLTNAD
+128 CRSLFPANAG
-138 DLEVG
+138 DLEAG

-177 VADVYTK
+177 VANVYTK

-214 MAEEMDHRSA
+214 MAEEMDHRRA

-236 MVGLAKKTVLADHLG
+236 TVGLAKKTVLADHLG
-251 TLAETFLPLAGNT
+251 SLAETFLPIAGNI

-289 SDMALGL
+289 SDMVLGL
-296 GRMIGFH
+296 GRMLGFH

-348 RLMLNLLAVWALT
+348 RLLLNLLAVWALT

-386 FVKKFQKA
+386 FVRKFQKA
-394 KAADVSGG
+394 QAVDATDA
-402 MEGRPTVAESIATDG
+402 AESVAAAGTV
-417 IATAAGPASTT
+417 TAAGPASTS
-428 DTKRNAQAPR
+428 DTKRNASAPR
-438 RSPLPALTRALGH
+438 RSPLTRALGH

-473 REVLRT
+473 CEVLRT
-479 MFFLSGRATVDAAEL
+479 MFFMSGRATVDAAEL

-502 FLIFSII
+502 FLIFAII

-529 LQQEAREKQQLE
+529 LRQEAREKQQLE

-616 ISMVGASYTPFL
+616 VSMVGASYTPFL

>member
-55 MTMLAW
+55 VTMLAW

-138 DLEVG
+138 DLDAG
-143 GGATTGTAAA
+143 GGATTGMAAA

-184 KTAPGDFFHVLLYTV
+184 KTEPGDFFHVLLYTV
-199 TFHQVAQGPITRYAE
+199 TFHQVAQGPITRFGE
-214 MAEEMDHRSA
+214 MAEEMDHRRA
-224 DAEDLAEGLWRF
+224 DAEDLVEGLWRF

-289 SDMALGL
+289 SDMA
-296 GRMIGFH
+296 
-303 YPENFNYPYIAVSVR
+303 SV
-318 DFWRRWHISLSR
+318 
-330 FFRDYV
+330 
-336 YIPLGGNRVSTG
+336 G
-348 RLMLNLLAVWALT
+348 
-361 GFWHGSSWNFILW
+361 
-374 GLYYFVFIAIEN
+374 
-386 FVKKFQKA
+386 
-394 KAADVSGG
+394 
-402 MEGRPTVAESIATDG
+402 
-417 IATAAGPASTT
+417 
-428 DTKRNAQAPR
+428 
-438 RSPLPALTRALGH
+438 
-451 LYTLIVVF
+451 
-459 FGWVLFRFSDFQVL
+459 
-473 REVLRT
+473 
-479 MFFLSGRATVDAAEL
+479 
-494 LTLRSNLF
+494 
-502 FLIFSII
+502 
-509 ACTPLGARLAAKLR
+509 
-523 GFYDAS
+523 
-529 LQQEAREKQQLE
+529 
-541 REKARYQKE
+541 
-550 TEIDQQVQRLDASIE
+550 
-565 GLEEEDAENH
+565 
-575 ARVATRMKR
+575 
-584 RITKSSEARRRSEG
+584 
-598 LYYGLRI
+598 
-605 LLMLLLLALSI
+605 
-616 ISMVGASYTPFL
+616 
-628 YNQF
+628 

>member
-10 ALFLPVFMIASVLAR
+10 ALFLPVFMIGSVLVR
-25 GNQRKNLVLLLFSL
+25 GNRRKNLLLLLFSL

-46 LTKLALLLM
+46 LSNLALLLVM
-55 MTMLAW
+55 ATLAW

-66 IGRALQFAASENP
+66 IGRALRFAASENP
-79 DYQEGDDDFQSPD
+79 DYQEGDDVFQSPD
-92 AERIRVEGQRR
+92 AERTRVEGQKR

-116 AVLLFYKLAGPI
+116 AVLLFYKLAGPL
-128 CRSLFLTNAD
+128 CRSLFPANAGELD
-138 DLEVG
+138 AG
-143 GGATTGTAAA
+143 AGATTGTAAA
-153 ILAYVRNIGL
+153 IYAYFRNIGL

-214 MAEEMDHRSA
+214 MAEEMDHRSCSG
-224 DAEDLAEGLWRF
+224 EDLAEGLWRF
-236 MVGLAKKTVLADHLG
+236 TVGLAKKTVLADHLG
-251 TLAETFLPLAGNT
+251 SLAETFLPIAGNT
-264 TFSVGGAYLGALCYM
+264 GFSVGGAYLGALCYM

-348 RLMLNLLAVWALT
+348 RLLLNLLAVWALT

-394 KAADVSGG
+394 KAVAVTDAAENAVADD
-402 MEGRPTVAESIATDG
+402 T
-417 IATAAGPASTT
+417 ATAGPVSTT
-428 DTKRNAQAPR
+428 DTKRGAPASR
-438 RSPLPALTRALGH
+438 RSLLTQFTRALGH

-473 REVLRT
+473 CEVLRT
-479 MFFLSGRATVDAAEL
+479 MFFMSGRATVYAAEL

-523 GFYDAS
+523 GFYDAR

-575 ARVATRMKR
+575 ERVATRMKR

-616 ISMVGASYTPFL
+616 VSMVGASYTPFL

>member
-10 ALFLPVFMIASVLAR
+10 ALFLPVFMIGSVLVR

-46 LTKLALLLM
+46 LTQLALLLM

-61 FSGQR
+61 FIGQR

-79 DYQEGDDDFQSPD
+79 DYQEGDDVFQSPD
-92 AERIRVEGQRR
+92 AERTRVEGQKR
-103 ARAWLILA
+103 ARAWLLLA

-116 AVLLFYKLAGPI
+116 AVLLFYKLAGAI
-128 CRSLFLTNAD
+128 CRSLFPANAG
-138 DLEVG
+138 DLEAG
-143 GGATTGTAAA
+143 GGATTGAAAA
-153 ILAYVRNIGL
+153 ILAYVRSIGL

-236 MVGLAKKTVLADHLG
+236 TVGLVKKTVLADHLG

-264 TFSVGGAYLGALCYM
+264 GFSVGGAYLGALCYM

-348 RLMLNLLAVWALT
+348 RLLLNLLAVWALT

-394 KAADVSGG
+394 KAVDVTDAA
-402 MEGRPTVAESIATDG
+402 EHVA
-417 IATAAGPASTT
+417 AAGTASTT
-428 DTKRNAQAPR
+428 DTKRTAQAPR
-438 RSPLPALTRALGH
+438 RSPLTPLTRALGH
-451 LYTLIVVF
+451 IYTLIVVF

-479 MFFLSGRATVDAAEL
+479 MLFMSRRATVDASEL

-541 REKARYQKE
+541 REKVRYQKE

-575 ARVATRMKR
+575 ARVATRLNR
-584 RITKSSEARRRSEG
+584 RITKSSAARRRSEG

-605 LLMLLLLALSI
+605 LLMLVLLALSI

>member
-10 ALFLPVFMIASVLAR
+10 ALFLPVFMIASTLVR

-61 FSGQR
+61 FIGQR
-66 IGRALQFAASENP
+66 IGQALQFADSENP
-79 DYQEGDDDFQSPD
+79 DYQEGDDVFQSPD
-92 AERIRVEGQRR
+92 AERTRVEGQKR
-103 ARAWLILA
+103 ARAWLLLA

-128 CRSLFLTNAD
+128 SRSLFPAD
-138 DLEVG
+138 AGDLEAG

-153 ILAYVRNIGL
+153 ILAYVRSIGL

-199 TFHQVAQGPITRYAE
+199 TFHQVAQGPITRFGE
-214 MAEEMDHRSA
+214 MAEEMDHRSCSA
-224 DAEDLAEGLWRF
+224 DDMAEGLWRF
-236 MVGLAKKTVLADHLG
+236 TVGLAKKTVLADHLG
-251 TLAETFLPLAGNT
+251 TLAETFLPLAGGT
-264 TFSVGGAYLGALCYM
+264 GFSVGGAYLGALCYM

-348 RLMLNLLAVWALT
+348 RLLLNLLAVWALT

-394 KAADVSGG
+394 KTVTASDGS
-402 MEGRPTVAESIATDG
+402 EGLPDVAESAAADG
-417 IATAAGPASTT
+417 TVTAEPASTT
-428 DTKRNAQAPR
+428 DTKRNAPASR
-438 RSPLPALTRALGH
+438 RSPLTHFTCALGH
-451 LYTLIVVF
+451 VYTLIVVF

-473 REVLRT
+473 CEVLRT
-479 MFFLSGRATVDAAEL
+479 MLFMSGRAMVGAAEL

-509 ACTPLGARLAAKLR
+509 ACTPLGARLVAQLR
-523 GFYDAS
+523 AYYDAR
-529 LQQEAREKQQLE
+529 LQQEAREQQQLE
-541 REKARYQKE
+541 REKARYLKE
-550 TEIDQQVQRLDASIE
+550 TEIDHQVQRLDASIE

-575 ARVATRMKR
+575 ERVATRLKR
-584 RITKSSEARRRSEG
+584 RITKSRVARRRSEG
-598 LYYGLRI
+598 MYYGLRI

-616 ISMVGASYTPFL
+616 VSMVGASYTPFL

>member
-10 ALFLPVFMIASVLAR
+10 ALFLPVFMIGSVLVR
-25 GNQRKNLVLLLFSL
+25 GNQRKNLLLLLFSL

-46 LTKLALLLM
+46 LSNLALLLVM
-55 MTMLAW
+55 ATLAW

-66 IGRALQFAASENP
+66 IGRALRFAASENP
-79 DYQEGDDDFQSPD
+79 DYQEGDDVFQSPD
-92 AERIRVEGQRR
+92 AERTRVEGQKR
-103 ARAWLILA
+103 ARAWLLLA

-116 AVLLFYKLAGPI
+116 AVLLCYKLAGPI
-128 CRSLFLTNAD
+128 CRNLFPANAGELD
-138 DLEVG
+138 AG
-143 GGATTGTAAA
+143 AGATTGSAAA
-153 ILAYVRNIGL
+153 ICAYFRSIGL

-214 MAEEMDHRSA
+214 MAEEMDHRRA

-236 MVGLAKKTVLADHLG
+236 TVGLAKKTVLADHLG

-264 TFSVGGAYLGALCYM
+264 GFSVGGAYLGALCYM

-303 YPENFNYPYIAVSVR
+303 YPENFNYPYIAISVR

-348 RLMLNLLAVWALT
+348 RLLLNLLAVWALT

-386 FVKKFQKA
+386 FVKK
-394 KAADVSGG
+394 
-402 MEGRPTVAESIATDG
+402 R
-417 IATAAGPASTT
+417 
-428 DTKRNAQAPR
+428 
-438 RSPLPALTRALGH
+438 PLPLTALTRALGH

-459 FGWVLFRFSDFQVL
+459 FGWVLFRFSDFHVL
-473 REVLRT
+473 CEVLRT
-479 MFFLSGRATVDAAEL
+479 MFFMSGRATVDAAEL

-509 ACTPLGARLAAKLR
+509 ACTPLGAGLAAKLR
-523 GFYDAS
+523 GFYDAR

-565 GLEEEDAENH
+565 GIEEEDAETH

-616 ISMVGASYTPFL
+616 VSMVGASYTPFL

>member
-10 ALFLPVFMIASVLAR
+10 ALFLPVFMIASVLVR

-46 LTKLALLLM
+46 LTKLALLLV
-55 MTMLAW
+55 MTTLAW
-61 FSGQR
+61 FLGQR

-92 AERIRVEGQRR
+92 AERTRVEGQKH
-103 ARAWLILA
+103 ARAWLLLA

-116 AVLLFYKLAGPI
+116 AVLLCYKLAVPI
-128 CRSLFLTNAD
+128 GRHFFSAEAG
-138 DLEVG
+138 DLDAG
-143 GGATTGTAAA
+143 GGATTGAAAA
-153 ILAYVRNIGL
+153 IYAYFRNIGL

-214 MAEEMDHRSA
+214 MAEEMNHRSA

-236 MVGLAKKTVLADHLG
+236 TVGLAKKTVLADHLG

-264 TFSVGGAYLGALCYM
+264 TFTVGGAYLGALCYM

-348 RLMLNLLAVWALT
+348 RLLLNLLAVWALT

-386 FVKKFQKA
+386 FVKKFRKA
-394 KAADVSGG
+394 QAA
-402 MEGRPTVAESIATDG
+402 
-417 IATAAGPASTT
+417 
-428 DTKRNAQAPR
+428 DTKRTAQAPR
-438 RSPLPALTRALGH
+438 RSPLTQFTRALGH

-502 FLIFSII
+502 FLIFALI

-575 ARVATRMKR
+575 ERVATRMKR

-616 ISMVGASYTPFL
+616 VSMVGASYTPFL

>member
-10 ALFLPVFMIASVLAR
+10 ALFLPVFMIASVLVR
-25 GNQRKNLVLLLFSL
+25 GNQRKNILLLLFSL
-39 IFYAFAG
+39 VFYAFAG
-46 LTKLALLLM
+46 LSNLALLLM

-61 FSGQR
+61 FIGQR

-79 DYQEGDDDFQSPD
+79 DYQEGDDVFQSPD
-92 AERIRVEGQRR
+92 AERTRVEGQKR
-103 ARAWLILA
+103 ARAWLLLA

-128 CRSLFLTNAD
+128 CRSLFLANAGN
-138 DLEVG
+138 LEAG

-153 ILAYVRNIGL
+153 ILAYVRSIGL

-184 KTAPGDFFHVLLYTV
+184 KTAPGDFFHVLMYTV

-236 MVGLAKKTVLADHLG
+236 TVGLAKKTVLADHLG

-361 GFWHGSSWNFILW
+361 GFWHGSSWNFLLW

-394 KAADVSGG
+394 KAAD
-402 MEGRPTVAESIATDG
+402 
-417 IATAAGPASTT
+417 
-428 DTKRNAQAPR
+428 TKRTVQAPC
-438 RSPLPALTRALGH
+438 RSPLTPLTRAFGH
-451 LYTLIVVF
+451 IYTLIVVF

-529 LQQEAREKQQLE
+529 LKQEAREKQQLE

-575 ARVATRMKR
+575 ERVATRMKR

-598 LYYGLRI
+598 LYYGLRL

-616 ISMVGASYTPFL
+616 VSMVGASYTPFL